1 MKTYIVTEGKS
12 DVRLLK
18 SVLHSQ
24 GVLNVEYIAAGG
36 KSSVISMAQSLLVKR
51 HQPVVVVMDADIVE
65 KRRADEQSKIYFDL
79 LRNFASGTAFRVML
93 LVPELEAVF
102 FEDPDILRNELN
114 LEMSL
119 ISPFEAEDRPK
130 ETLQRILRQH
140 GFHSREDFINKLA
153 SDSLHKLSRTPFFI
167 ELASFLSSP
176 EDSGTWTSNPRHL
189 TQPST

>member
-12 DVRLLK
+12 DAKLLK
-18 SVLHSQ
+18 SVLHLQ
-24 GVLNVEYIAAGG
+24 GDFNVECIAAGG

-51 HQPVVVVMDADIVE
+51 HQPVVVVMDADRV
-65 KRRADEQSKIYFDL
+65 DEQSKIYFDL

-102 FEDPDILRNELN
+102 FDDPDILRNEFN
-114 LEMSL
+114 LEMRR

-140 GFHSREDFINKLA
+140 GFHSMVDFINNLA
-153 SDSLHKLSRTPFFI
+153 SDSLRKLGRTPFFI